1 MLNRYL
7 LEYMGSLV
15 ICYAIVFSQE
25 DPFLVGL
32 SHTAVLYLA
41 RTSELEGHFT
51 PLTVVLQLFLQRLDF
66 IEGMKILGLHLLAAL
81 SIVLLYTQKA

>member
-25 DPFLVGL
+25 NPFLVGL
-32 SHTAVLYLA
+32 AHTVVLYLA
-41 RTSELEGHFT
+41 RTSDLDGHFT
-51 PLTVVLQLFLQRLDF
+51 PLTVILQLLLQRLDLW
-66 IEGMKILGLHLLAAL
+66 EGIKILGLHLLAAG
-81 SIVLLYTQKA
+81 SIVLIYLQKT